1 MGKEISIV
9 SIFSGSSCH
18 DFEEVKLSD
27 SQYNASS
34 VYTHDTDDEYLKR
47 EYAPL
52 NARLNNM
59 INGGKNVIIA
69 ARDGYGLD
77 FNCRP
82 IRTGSFRDSQNWRM
96 PLLLIMSFLW

>member
-1 MGKEISIV
+1 MGKQINSV
-9 SIFSGSSCH
+9 NIFSGSACY

-59 INGGKNVIIA
+59 INGGKKVIITA
-69 ARDGYGLD
+69 ANGYSSY

-82 IRTGSFRDSQNWRM
+82 IRIRSFWGSQNWGM
-96 PLLLIMSFLW
+96 SLLVILFWLC